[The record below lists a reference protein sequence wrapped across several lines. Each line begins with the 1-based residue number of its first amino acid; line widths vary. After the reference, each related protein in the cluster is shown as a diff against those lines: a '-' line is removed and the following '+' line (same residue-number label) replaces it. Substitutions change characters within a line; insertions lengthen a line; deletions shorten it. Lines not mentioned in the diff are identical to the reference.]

1 MNEMSLW
8 KTEFSRRG
16 FMIGIAGMTF
26 AIAAREGKFGYAA
39 TEAPDGAETAF
50 NPWVSIA
57 ANGQISIIAPA
68 TEMGQGSLTALP
80 LILAEELDADWS
92 KVVIVPA
99 RPIDKIYGNPGFGGV
114 MHTASSA
121 AVTGYFTVL
130 RTFGAQV
137 RAVLLDNV
145 AKQWNVPLAELS
157 TEPSIVVHAKSGRRI
172 GYGDI
177 VAFAEIPSVAP
188 EIKPETLKKTSDF
201 RLIGHDVM
209 RVELPTKVNGSA
221 TYAIDVQVP
230 GMIYGAV
237 LRSPVEGGTPDKV
250 DDAAAKA
257 VDGVIDVVRLPY
269 GVGVLAQTPW
279 AAFDAKSALE
289 SGVTWQRSGKAWG
302 FDSDKGLDAFA
313 ADARNLNM
321 PTTVDWFKQGD
332 AAAALAKAATA
343 IEAEYRCHYAY
354 HAQMEPLNAVASV
367 SAAGDSA
374 EVWCG
379 TQYPTAATAAVARAL
394 GIPVQKEG
402 EVDVE
407 KVKLN
412 YTLLGG
418 GFGRRGDYD
427 QEFVVDAVL
436 MAKSAQRPVK
446 VMWTREDDVHN
457 GHFRPI
463 TAHYLR
469 AGLDASSRLVA
480 WHQRV
485 VGDRVLPFE
494 DPPRFHGNHD
504 RDYLLMNGVELKSY
518 DIPNQYGGQIPRDT
532 GVRTCPLRGIG
543 FTANKFVVEAFLD
556 EVALKRGIDPL
567 QFRLELLKNT
577 PRGQKIVQRVADMA
591 DWPRRRENTALGLAF
606 IDYNDTLLSGVAEV
620 SVDRATGEIT
630 VHNFWCVMDC
640 GITVQPDTTVAQ
652 IEGGIVY
659 GLGLALTEEISIR
672 DGAVQQN
679 NFYDYRVMRMND
691 VPDIHVELIP
701 TDNHPTGVGQMPV
714 PIVAPAVNN
723 AVARLTGVRL
733 RESPMTPDRVKKA
746 LD

>member
-1 MNEMSLW
+1 MNQMACP
-8 KTEFSRRG
+8 KTGLSRRV
-16 FMIGIAGMTF
+16 FMIGIAGLTF
-26 AIAAREGKFGYAA
+26 AVAAGREKFGHAA
-39 TEAPDGAETAF
+39 TEAPDIAGTPF

-57 ANGQISIIAPA
+57 PSGEISIMAPA
-68 TEMGQGSLTALP
+68 TEMGQGSLTSLP

-92 KVVIVPA
+92 KVVVVPA
-99 RPIDKIYGNPGFGGV
+99 PPIDKIYGNPGFGGV
-114 MHTASSA
+114 MHTAGSA
-121 AVTGYFTVL
+121 AVTGFFMDL

-145 AKQWNVPLAELS
+145 AKQWNVPSVELS
-157 TEPSIVVHAKSGRRI
+157 TEPSVVVHAKSGRRI
-172 GYGDI
+172 SYGEV
-177 VAFAEIPSVAP
+177 VASAEIPAIAP
-188 EIKPETLKKTSDF
+188 DIKPESLKKTSDF

-209 RVELPTKVNGSA
+209 RIELPTKVNGSA
-221 TYAIDVQVP
+221 IYAIDVQVP

-237 LRSPVEGGTPDKV
+237 LRSPVEGGAPDKL

-257 VDGVIDVVRLPY
+257 VAGVIDVVRLPY
-269 GVGVLAQTPW
+269 GVGVLAKTPW
-279 AAFDAKSALE
+279 AAFDAKSTLE

-313 ADARNLNM
+313 ADARDLNM
-321 PTTVDWFKQGD
+321 PTGVDWFKQGD
-332 AAAALAKAATA
+332 AEAALAKAATR

-354 HAQMEPLNAVASV
+354 QAQMEPLNAVASV
-367 SAAGDSA
+367 SAAGDAA

-379 TQYPTAATAAVARAL
+379 TQYPTAAQAAAARAL
-394 GIPVQKEG
+394 NIPA
-402 EVDVE
+402 E
-407 KVKLN
+407 KIKLN

-436 MAKSAQRPVK
+436 MAKSARRPVK
-446 VMWTREDDVHN
+446 AIWTREDDVHN

-469 AGLDASSRLVA
+469 AGLDASGKLIA
-480 WHQRV
+480 YHQRV

-494 DPPRFHGNHD
+494 DPPRFHANND
-504 RDYLLMNGVELKSY
+504 RDYLLMNGVELTSY

-543 FTANKFVVEAFLD
+543 FTANKFVAEAFLD
-556 EVALKRGIDPL
+556 EVALKRSVDPM

-577 PRGQKIVQRVADMA
+577 PRGQKVLQRVAEMA
-591 DWPRRRENTALGLAF
+591 DWSRKRDNTALGVAF
-606 IDYNDTLLSGVAEV
+606 VDYSNTLMASVAEV
-620 SVDRATGEIT
+620 SVDHSTGQIK
-630 VHNFWCVMDC
+630 VQNFWCAADC
-640 GITVQPDTTVAQ
+640 GIPVQPDNVVAQ
-652 IEGGIVY
+652 FEGGIVY
-659 GLGLALTEEISIR
+659 GLGLALIEEISIE

-691 VPDIHVELIP
+691 LPDIHVELIP
-701 TDNHPTGVGQMPV
+701 TDNYPTGVGQMPV
-714 PIVAPAVNN
+714 TVVAPAVNN

-733 RESPMTPDRVKKA
+733 RESPMTPERVKKA
-746 LD
+746 LG

>member
-1 MNEMSLW
+1 MSRMTYR
-8 KTEFSRRG
+8 KTGVSRRG
-16 FMIGIAGMTF
+16 FMIGIAGLTF
-26 AIAAREGKFGYAA
+26 AVAVGRERFGHAA
-39 TEAPDGAETAF
+39 TQAPDSAGTPF

-57 ANGQISIIAPA
+57 PGGEISIISPA
-68 TEMGQGSLTALP
+68 TEMGQGSLTSLP

-92 KVVIVPA
+92 KVVVVPA
-99 RPIDKIYGNPGFGGV
+99 PPIDKIYGNPGFGHV
-114 MHTASSA
+114 MHTASSE
-121 AVTGYFTVL
+121 AVTGFFTVL

-157 TEPSIVVHAKSGRRI
+157 TEPSVVVHAKSGRRI
-172 GYGDI
+172 GYGEI
-177 VAFAEIPSVAP
+177 VAFAEIPPVAP
-188 EIKPETLKKTSDF
+188 EIKPEALKKTSDF

-209 RVELPTKVNGSA
+209 RIELPTKVNGSA
-221 TYAIDVQVP
+221 IYAIDVQVP

-237 LRSPVEGGTPDKV
+237 LRSPVEGSVPDKV
-250 DDAAAKA
+250 DDTAAKA
-257 VDGVIDVVRLPY
+257 VGGVIDVVRLPY

-279 AAFDAKSALE
+279 AAFGAKSALE
-289 SGVTWQRSGKAWG
+289 SGLTWQRSGKAWC

-313 ADARNLNM
+313 ADAHNLDM

-332 AAAALAKAATA
+332 AAAALAKAATL

-379 TQYPTAATAAVARAL
+379 TQYPTAALAAAARAL
-394 GIPVQKEG
+394 NIPA
-402 EVDVE
+402 E

-436 MAKSAQRPVK
+436 MSKSAQRPVK

-469 AGLDASSRLVA
+469 AGLDASGKLMA
-480 WHQRV
+480 WHERV

-504 RDYLLMNGVELKSY
+504 RDYLLMNGVELTNY

-543 FTANKFVVEAFLD
+543 FIANKFVAEAFLD
-556 EVALKRGIDPL
+556 EVALKKGVDPVS
-567 QFRLELLKNT
+567 F
-577 PRGQKIVQRVADMA
+577 PHG
-591 DWPRRRENTALGLAF
+591 ALGKNAARTKG
-606 IDYNDTLLSGVAEV
+606 I
-620 SVDRATGEIT
+620 ATRRG
-630 VHNFWCVMDC
+630 N
-640 GITVQPDTTVAQ
+640 GR
-652 IEGGIVY
+652 
-659 GLGLALTEEISIR
+659 LG
-672 DGAVQQN
+672 
-679 NFYDYRVMRMND
+679 
-691 VPDIHVELIP
+691 P
-701 TDNHPTGVGQMPV
+701 
-714 PIVAPAVNN
+714 
-723 AVARLTGVRL
+723 
-733 RESPMTPDRVKKA
+733 
-746 LD
+746 

>member
-1 MNEMSLW
+1 MKQISW
-8 KTEFSRRG
+8 PDTGVSRRG
-16 FMIGIAGMTF
+16 FMVGIAGLTF
-26 AIAAREGKFGYAA
+26 AIATGPERLANAA
-39 TEAPDGAETAF
+39 TEASEAVGTAF

-57 ANGQISIIAPA
+57 TNGEISIIAPA
-68 TEMGQGSLTALP
+68 AEMGQGSLTALP

-92 KVVIVPA
+92 KVVVVPA
-99 RPIDKIYGNPGFGGV
+99 PPIDKVYGNPGFGGV

-121 AVTGYFTVL
+121 AVAGFFTIL

-145 AKQWNVPLAELS
+145 AKQWDAPLAELS
-157 TEPSIVVHAKSGRRI
+157 TEPSVVVHAKSGRRI
-172 GYGDI
+172 GYGEI
-177 VAFAEIPSVAP
+177 VAFAEIPPVAP
-188 EIKPETLKKTSDF
+188 VIKPEALKKTSDF
-201 RLIGHDVM
+201 RLIGHDVL
-209 RVELPTKVNGSA
+209 RIELPTKINGSA
-221 TYAIDVQVP
+221 KYAIDVQVP

-237 LRSPVEGGTPDKV
+237 LRSPVEGGAPDKV
-250 DDAAAKA
+250 DDTAAKA
-257 VDGVIDVVRLPY
+257 VDGVIGVVRLLY

-279 AAFDAKSALE
+279 AAFDAKSVLE
-289 SGVTWQRSGKAWG
+289 SNVSWQRGGKAWG

-313 ADARNLNM
+313 ADARNLDM
-321 PTTVDWFKQGD
+321 ATTVDWFKQGD
-332 AAAALAKAATA
+332 AQAALAQAATVIA
-343 IEAEYRCHYAY
+343 AEYRCHYAY

-367 SAAGDSA
+367 SAAGDAA

-379 TQYPTAATAAVARAL
+379 TQYPTAALAAAARAL
-394 GIPVQKEG
+394 NIPAER
-402 EVDVE
+402 
-407 KVKLN
+407 VKLN

-463 TAHYLR
+463 TAHYLQ
-469 AGLDASSRLVA
+469 AGLDASGKLMA
-480 WHQRV
+480 YHQRV

-494 DPPRFHGNHD
+494 DPPRFRGNHD
-504 RDYLLMNGVELKSY
+504 RDYLLMNGIELLSY
-518 DIPNQYGGQIPRDT
+518 DIANQYGGQIPRDT

-543 FTANKFVVEAFLD
+543 FTANKFVAEAFLD
-556 EVALKRGIDPL
+556 EVALQRGVDPV
-567 QFRLELLKNT
+567 QFRLELLKNR
-577 PRGQKIVQRVADMA
+577 PRGKNVVRRVAEMA
-591 DWPRRRENTALGLAF
+591 DWGRKRDSTALGVAF

-620 SVDRATGEIT
+620 SVDRATGQIK

-640 GITVQPDTTVAQ
+640 GIAVQPDNIVAQ

-659 GLGLALTEEISIR
+659 GLGLALIEEISIQ

-679 NFYDYRVMRMND
+679 NFYDYRVIRMND
-691 VPDIHVELIP
+691 VPDIHVELIA

-733 RESPMTPDRVKKA
+733 RESPMTPDRLKKA
-746 LD
+746 LG

>member
-1 MNEMSLW
+1 MIQMSCP
-8 KTEFSRRG
+8 KTGFSRRG

-26 AIAAREGKFGYAA
+26 AIAAGEEWFANAA
-39 TEAPDGAETAF
+39 TEAPDAVGTAF
-50 NPWVSIA
+50 NPWVTIA
-57 ANGQISIIAPA
+57 TSGAISIIAPA
-68 TEMGQGSLTALP
+68 TEMGQGSLTSLP
-80 LILAEELDADWS
+80 LIIAEELDVDWS
-92 KVVIVPA
+92 KVVVVPA
-99 RPIDKIYGNPGFGGV
+99 PPIDKIYGNPGFGGV

-121 AVTGYFTVL
+121 AVTGFFTIL

-157 TEPSIVVHAKSGRRI
+157 TEPSVVVHAKSGRRI
-172 GYGDI
+172 GYGEI
-177 VAFAEIPSVAP
+177 VAFAEIPAVAP
-188 EIKPETLKKTSDF
+188 DIQPESLKKTSDF

-209 RVELPTKVNGSA
+209 RIELPTKVNGSA

-230 GMIYGAV
+230 GMIYGAI
-237 LRSPVEGGTPDKV
+237 LRSPVEGGAPDTL

-257 VDGVIDVVRLPY
+257 VAGVIDVVRLPY
-269 GVGVLAQTPW
+269 GIGVLAQTPW
-279 AAFDAKSALE
+279 AAFDARSALE
-289 SGVTWQRSGKAWG
+289 SGVTWQRSGKAWR
-302 FDSDKGLDAFA
+302 FDSDKALDAFA

-321 PTTVDWFKQGD
+321 PTSVGWFKQGD
-332 AAAALAKAATA
+332 AEAALTQAATRIA
-343 IEAEYRCHYAY
+343 AEYRCHYAY
-354 HAQMEPLNAVASV
+354 HAQMEPLNTVASV
-367 SAAGDSA
+367 SAAGDAA

-379 TQYPTAATAAVARAL
+379 TQYPTAAQAAAARAL
-394 GIPVQKEG
+394 NIPA
-402 EVDVE
+402 E
-407 KVKLN
+407 KIKLN

-436 MAKSAQRPVK
+436 MAKSARQPVK

-469 AGLDASSRLVA
+469 AGLDASGKLVA
-480 WHQRV
+480 WHQRA

-494 DPPRFHGNHD
+494 DPPRFHANHD

-556 EVALKRGIDPL
+556 EVALKRGVDPVE
-567 QFRLELLKNT
+567 FRLQLLRNT
-577 PRGQKIVQRVADMA
+577 PRGQKVLQRVAEMA
-591 DWPRRRENTALGLAF
+591 DWSRKRDNTALGCAF
-606 IDYNDTLLSGVAEV
+606 IDYNDTLISGVAEV
-620 SVDRATGEIT
+620 SVDHSTGEIK
-630 VHNFWCVMDC
+630 VQNFWCVVDC
-640 GITVQPDTTVAQ
+640 GIAVQPDNVVAQ
-652 IEGGIVY
+652 FEGGIVY

-691 VPDIHVELIP
+691 LPEIHVEVIP

-723 AVARLTGVRL
+723 AVAQLTGVRL

-746 LD
+746 LG